1 MATSK
6 RRSVV
11 VTGAAFTVAGLA
23 LGAAAFASSKVDRGV
38 LATHSIAP
46 RSFAVTKVGTS
57 IATVAPNSSRDVQV
71 LDAGVVT
78 LLLDSTAG
86 TFKVTKVVVEL
97 GWEAATSVPDGTHAS
112 VEFTSATRN
121 VTVTMVLD
129 AGVLTVTITDV
140 PATSSSSTST
150 SSSVPS
156 STSSAATTVATTA
169 PSTSAETTEPSVDP
183 TVETSVVAATCEE
196 HEDDEDDDEGEHE
209 DCDDDEDEGE
219 DEHAT
224 TQTSR
229 GGEHHEDDDD
239 DDDDHGRGRGEDHDD
254 D

>member
-6 RRSVV
+6 RRSAV
-11 VTGAAFTVAGLA
+11 VTGVAFTVAGLA

-38 LATHSIAP
+38 LSTRSISP

-57 IATVAPNSSRDVQV
+57 IATVTPNSSRDVQV

-86 TFKVTKVVVEL
+86 TFKVTKVVVEP

-112 VEFTSATRN
+112 VVFTSSTRS

-129 AGVLTVTITDV
+129 ASVLTVTITDV
-140 PATSSSSTST
+140 PTTSSSSTST

-169 PSTSAETTEPSVDP
+169 PSTSAETTTPSVDP
-183 TVETSVVAATCEE
+183 TVETSVVTATCQE

-209 DCDDDEDEGE
+209 ECDDHDDE

-229 GGEHHEDDDD
+229 GKHHEDEDDD
-239 DDDDHGRGRGEDHDD
+239 EDHGKGKGKEHDD

>member
-6 RRSVV
+6 RRSGM

-38 LATHSIAP
+38 LSTRSIAP

-57 IATVAPNSSRDVQV
+57 IATVAPNSTRDVQV

-78 LLLDSTAG
+78 LVLDGTAG
-86 TFKVTKVVVEL
+86 TFKVTKVVVEP

-112 VEFTSATRN
+112 VVFTSATRQ

-129 AGVLTVTITDV
+129 AGVLTVTITEQ
-140 PATSSSSTST
+140 PTTSSSSTST
-150 SSSVPS
+150 SSSVPPS
-156 STSSAATTVATTA
+156 SSSSAATTVATTA

-209 DCDDDEDEGE
+209 ECDDHDDE

-229 GGEHHEDDDD
+229 GGKHHEDDD
-239 DDDDHGRGRGEDHDD
+239 DDDDHGRGGDHDD

>member
-38 LATHSIAP
+38 LATHSISP

-86 TFKVTKVVVEL
+86 TFKVTKVVVEP

-129 AGVLTVTITDV
+129 AGVLTVTITDL
-140 PATSSSSTST
+140 PTTSSSSTST

-156 STSSAATTVATTA
+156 SSSSAATTVATTA
-169 PSTSAETTEPSVDP
+169 PSTSAETTEPSVEP

-209 DCDDDEDEGE
+209 ECDDHDDDDDE

-229 GGEHHEDDDD
+229 SGEHHEDDDD
-239 DDDDHGRGRGEDHDD
+239 DDHDREDHDD